1 MPKLNEVLETSLYVE
16 SLERSITFY
25 KTIFELD
32 TLASDQRFCALSVS
46 NRQVLLL
53 FQKGASTTPAV
64 LPGGTIPP
72 HDGTGHLH
80 LAFTVSA
87 ADLPDWQR
95 WLHDKGIPI
104 ESTVKWPRGG
114 TSVYFRDPDGHLL
127 ELATPGLWAIY

>member
-53 FQKGASTTPAV
+53 FQNGASSTPAV

-80 LAFTVSA
+80 LAFTISA
-87 ADLPDWQR
+87 ADLQDWQ
-95 WLHDKGIPI
+95 
-104 ESTVKWPRGG
+104 
-114 TSVYFRDPDGHLL
+114 
-127 ELATPGLWAIY
+127 